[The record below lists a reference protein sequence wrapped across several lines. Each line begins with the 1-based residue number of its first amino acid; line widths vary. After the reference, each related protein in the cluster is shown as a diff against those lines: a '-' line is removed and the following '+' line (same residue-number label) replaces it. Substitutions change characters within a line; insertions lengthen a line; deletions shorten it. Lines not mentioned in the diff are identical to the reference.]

1 MTLVKFKKPIL
12 GTSNTS
18 PVIHSSPLADLL
30 ENFLGDSLYTNEYS
44 SFVPAV
50 NLSEDE
56 NQYLIEVSAPGFC
69 KEDFKL
75 EMNKQVLSISGVHE
89 EEKEHKQKKFSRKEF
104 TKGSFLRKF
113 SLPEGA
119 NVDLIEAH
127 YENGILKVHIPKLEE
142 AKDKGPKEIR
152 IS

>member
-1 MTLVKFKKPIL
+1 MTLVKFKKPMM
-12 GTSNTS
+12 GTANAGS
-18 PVIHSSPLADLL
+18 VIHSSPLTDLL

-56 NQYLIEVSAPGFC
+56 NQYLIEVSAPGFR

-89 EEKEHKQKKFSRKEF
+89 EEKESKEKKFSRKEY

-119 NVDLIEAH
+119 NVDSIEAH
-127 YENGILKVHIPKLEE
+127 YENGILKVQIQKLEE
-142 AKDKGPKEIR
+142 AKDKGPKQIQ